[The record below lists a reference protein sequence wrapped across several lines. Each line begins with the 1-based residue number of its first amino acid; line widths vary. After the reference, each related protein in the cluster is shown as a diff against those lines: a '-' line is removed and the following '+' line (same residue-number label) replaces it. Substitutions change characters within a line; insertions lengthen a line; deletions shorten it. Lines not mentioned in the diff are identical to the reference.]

1 MMEDVSPPGPQGP
14 GLHVKEAGLHPKG
27 PGLHA
32 TAGFGPEKQP
42 GQGDGRR
49 LALATA
55 GALVVAA
62 LILVAAVMPAEF
74 GRDPLGTG
82 KALGLLD
89 LYAGAAEPA
98 AAPAASP
105 SATPPMTMFKVDSV
119 TFTLKP
125 SEGFEY
131 KYRIEKGGGLVYA
144 WTATRPVNYE
154 FHGEHDGAGLGVAV
168 SYEKATAGKAAGS
181 FTAPASGIHGWFWE
195 NTTDQPITL
204 TLTSS
209 GFYAWA
215 DEFRQRFDPVKHKG
229 VVDRTRHELS
239 EPPGPSPRQ

>member
-1 MMEDVSPPGPQGP
+1 M
-14 GLHVKEAGLHPKG
+14 K
-27 PGLHA
+27 
-32 TAGFGPEKQP
+32 
-42 GQGDGRR
+42 DGREI
-49 LALATA
+49 ALATA
-55 GALVVAA
+55 AA
-62 LILVAAVMPAEF
+62 LLVAAVVLVAAVLPAEF

-89 LYAGAAEPA
+89 LYTGAAEPVPPP
-98 AAPAASP
+98 AAPP
-105 SATPPMTMFKVDSV
+105 SAAPPMTMFKVDSV
-119 TFTLKP
+119 VFTLRP

-131 KYRIEKGGGLVYA
+131 KYRMEKGGGLVYA

-168 SYEKATAGKAAGS
+168 SYEKSAGSKGSGS

-195 NTTDQPITL
+195 NTTDEPITL

-209 GFYAWA
+209 GFYSWA

-239 EPPGPSPRQ
+239 EPPAPSPHPRKSSRRFRAPCCPVQPAWPALLRSKTQP

>member
-1 MMEDVSPPGPQGP
+1 M
-14 GLHVKEAGLHPKG
+14 KEAGAATPRPKG
-27 PGLHA
+27 PGLYA
-32 TAGFGPEKQP
+32 QERGPQ
-42 GQGDGRR
+42 DGRR
-49 LALATA
+49 IAIATA
-55 GALVVAA
+55 GALIVAA
-62 LILVAAVMPAEF
+62 VVLVAAVLPAEF

-98 AAPAASP
+98 APAAAPP
-105 SATPPMTMFKVDSV
+105 SAAPPMTMFKVDSV
-119 TFTLKP
+119 VFTLRP

-168 SYEKATAGKAAGS
+168 SYEKSAGTRGSGS

-195 NTTDQPITL
+195 NTTDEAITL

-209 GFYAWA
+209 GFYSWA

-239 EPPGPSPRQ
+239 EPPAPSPRP

>member
-1 MMEDVSPPGPQGP
+1 M
-14 GLHVKEAGLHPKG
+14 KEAGLQPKG

-98 AAPAASP
+98 PPPAALP
-105 SATPPMTMFKVDSV
+105 SDTPPMTMFKVDSV
-119 TFTLKP
+119 VFTLRP

-131 KYRIEKGGGLVYA
+131 KYRIEKGDGLVYA

-168 SYEKATAGKAAGS
+168 SYEKSSGTRDSGV
-181 FTAPASGIHGWFWE
+181 FTAPAPGIHGWFWE
-195 NTTDQPITL
+195 NTSDEEMTL

-209 GFYAWA
+209 GFYSWA
-215 DEFRQRFDPVKHKG
+215 DEFRQRFDPEKHKG
-229 VVDRTRHELS
+229 VVDRIRHELS
-239 EPPGPSPRQ
+239 EPAVPSPRD

>member
-1 MMEDVSPPGPQGP
+1 MTEAGATAPGP
-14 GLHVKEAGLHPKG
+14 EG

-32 TAGFGPEKQP
+32 KEAGPQPTGPGP
-42 GQGDGRR
+42 HSRR
-49 LALATA
+49 QIAIATA
-55 GALVVAA
+55 GALIVAA
-62 LILVAAVMPAEF
+62 VILVAAVLPAEF

-89 LYAGAAEPA
+89 LYAGAAEPVPPP
-98 AAPAASP
+98 AAPP
-105 SATPPMTMFKVDSV
+105 SDTPPMTMFKVDSV
-119 TFTLKP
+119 AFTLRP

-168 SYEKATAGKAAGS
+168 SYEKSAGTRGSGS

-195 NTTDQPITL
+195 NTTDEAITL

-209 GFYAWA
+209 GFYRWA

-229 VVDRTRHELS
+229 VVDRLRHELS
-239 EPPGPSPRQ
+239 EPAPSSRRE

>member
-1 MMEDVSPPGPQGP
+1 MTEADATTPG
-14 GLHVKEAGLHPKG
+14 PKG

-32 TAGFGPEKQP
+32 TAGPGLYANRPGPP
-42 GQGDGRR
+42 DGRR
-49 LALATA
+49 IAIATV
-55 GALVVAA
+55 GALIVAA
-62 LILVAAVMPAEF
+62 LILVAAVLPAEF

-98 AAPAASP
+98 PPPAALP
-105 SATPPMTMFKVDSV
+105 SDTPPMTMFKVDSV
-119 TFTLKP
+119 VFTLRP

-168 SYEKATAGKAAGS
+168 SYEKSTATKGSGS
-181 FTAPASGIHGWFWE
+181 FMAPASGIHGWFWE
-195 NTTDQPITL
+195 NTTDEPITL

-209 GFYAWA
+209 GFYRWA

-229 VVDRTRHELS
+229 VVDRVRHELS
-239 EPPGPSPRQ
+239 EPASSSRRE